1 MLHDRQA
8 GRQDD
13 RTTEYGLYSEVA
25 LAKKN
30 TGEQTWQWSSFFIV
44 EDFMLQLEVLIVL
57 TFWSNYVN
65 FGDHVCGIAHS

>member
-1 MLHDRQA
+1 MVADWQVYFTHDFAHNAYNAQ
-8 GRQDD
+8 
-13 RTTEYGLYSEVA
+13 TTFLV
-25 LAKKN
+25 KKN
-30 TGEQTWQWSSFFIV
+30 AGEQTWQWSSFFIV